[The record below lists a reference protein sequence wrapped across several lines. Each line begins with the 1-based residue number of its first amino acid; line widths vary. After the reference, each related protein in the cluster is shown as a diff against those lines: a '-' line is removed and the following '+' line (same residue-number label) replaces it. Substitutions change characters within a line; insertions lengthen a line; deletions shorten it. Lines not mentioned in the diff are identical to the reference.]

1 MGWPYHFINLSEAEK
16 LVRREALDSYAIY
29 AQLSALLPIAVA
41 LLYRTASWALK
52 SSGRQGSYSEVP
64 SSPILKSQRSSSQG
78 GWALRTQK
86 LQWWLGEDFV
96 PGGKLGQ
103 RDQWVIG
110 VFWAFWM
117 VSLSVLGTGDDYLHV
132 TKRFGMVAAS
142 QYPIQY
148 LLALKSLNPYAFVFR
163 SSHEHINRYHRVL
176 GRVITLLLVLHW
188 AFYMNFFAQ
197 NGLLPRRMSDP
208 VVRAGVVSF
217 LSLNILNTTAL
228 RPMRKFS
235 YRLFFI
241 VHLVV
246 AFVMPVLL
254 SFHAKPARKFM
265 AEALVVFIADL
276 ASRKFDTVTAHAS
289 LESIPGTSLVKIT
302 ASVPHPKINRFR
314 TQPGSHIYLSIP
326 AGVRRSANV
335 ASISHLLFEFLFN
348 PFTVAAVDEENG
360 DLTFVARH
368 RSGPMTTALARLAG
382 GTKLPDAAPTTSS
395 STNDPQEKIP
405 IYIEGPYGVAA
416 GFPQFSGGDFDR
428 VLLVAGGIGA
438 TFTVPLYRS
447 IIRENPTARVQ
458 MVWAVR
464 GAGDATWA
472 VTGRDDSQEAGILN
486 DENVHIFLTGDVAA
500 PAANTGSTSG
510 SRNGEEEV
518 EMSSLQRDR
527 RRNKFTAQH
536 NRKRPDL
543 KKIVDDVFKHGSEE
557 RVAVLVCGPAG
568 MARELRAHV
577 GVWVGKGR
585 TAWWHNEGFGF

>member
-1 MGWPYHFINLSEAEK
+1 MGWPYHFVVLSEAEK
-16 LVRREALDSYAIY
+16 LVRREALDRYAIY

-41 LLYRTASWALK
+41 LLYRIAT
-52 SSGRQGSYSEVP
+52 SGRQDSYSAIP
-64 SSPILKSQRSSSQG
+64 SSPTLKSQRSSSAG

-103 RDQWVIG
+103 RDQWIIG

-117 VSLSVLGTGDDYLHV
+117 VSLSVLGTGDDYLHL

-148 LLALKSLNPYAFVFR
+148 LLALKSLNPYAFAFR

-197 NGLLPRRMSDP
+197 NGLLPKRMSDP
-208 VVRAGVVSF
+208 IVRAGVVSF

-228 RPMRKFS
+228 RPMRKLS

-254 SFHAKPARKFM
+254 SFHAKPARIFM
-265 AEALVVFIADL
+265 AEALVVFVADL

-289 LESIPGTSLVKIT
+289 LESIPGTNLVKIT

-326 AGVRRSANV
+326 AGARKSVDA
-335 ASISHLLFEFLFN
+335 ASVSHLLFGFLFN

-360 DLTFVARH
+360 NLTLVARH
-368 RSGPMTTALARLAG
+368 RSGPMTAALARLAG
-382 GTKLPDAAPTTSS
+382 GTKLLGAAPASAS
-395 STNDPQEKIP
+395 STNTPGEKIP
-405 IYIEGPYGVAA
+405 LYIEGPYGVATR
-416 GFPQFSGGDFDR
+416 FPHLSTSGFDR

-438 TFTVPLYRS
+438 TFIVPLYRS
-447 IIRENPTARVQ
+447 IIHENPSARVQ

-472 VTGRDDSQEAGILN
+472 VTSRDEVQEAGILN
-486 DENVHIFLTGDVAA
+486 DENVEIFLTRDVAA
-500 PAANTGSTSG
+500 EGSDTGSASG
-510 SRNGEEEV
+510 SRNGECEV

-557 RVAVLVCGPAG
+557 RVAVLVCGPAE

-585 TAWWHNEGFGF
+585 SVWWHNEGFGF